1 VIALVGDAEIAFD
14 DVGTGLPVVFL
25 HAFPLNRTMW
35 DPQVGALV
43 AECRCIPVDLRG
55 FGESSAVGPYSMDV
69 YADDVA
75 GVLDMLQIERAVVVG
90 LSMGGYIA
98 MAMWRRHRKRIRGL
112 VLANTR
118 AVADTAEQIER
129 RRSLIE
135 TAEDQ
140 GSAAVANLQ
149 IAGMMG
155 KTTRDKRPDVYD
167 AIHRLMAQ
175 APVAGVI
182 GALEALIERPDSRP
196 TLSTVDVPTLI
207 IAGDEDVI
215 TPPKESR
222 LMQALIPGS
231 GLEILR
237 QAGHLSNVERPAAFN
252 TVVSEFVG
260 SLLYN

>member
-1 VIALVGDAEIAFD
+1 
-14 DVGTGLPVVFL
+14 
-25 HAFPLNRTMW
+25 
-35 DPQVGALV
+35 
-43 AECRCIPVDLRG
+43 
-55 FGESSAVGPYSMDV
+55 
-69 YADDVA
+69 
-75 GVLDMLQIERAVVVG
+75 
-90 LSMGGYIA
+90 MGGYIA